1 MQTDKDAR
9 ETDQTTERERE
20 LQGLHEVAVA
30 SSGVLDPKAL
40 SNLVIQRARKLLHA
54 DEATLLWFDP
64 AINGLRIL
72 GDTHVHPFP
81 HPIKV
86 GQGAAGLAFERAEP
100 VLVDDYPNWEHAV
113 KESLPRGV
121 QGVMAVPLVV
131 RGRAVGVLTVSFNK
145 LRAFAPEDLRLLGL
159 FATQVAPAMEAA
171 RLHDQVLRISDE
183 LKHASE
189 AKSKFLASMSH
200 ELRTPLNAI
209 LGFSELLMDDT
220 SGVYDSQKRMQFLE
234 QIHRGGKHLLALIND
249 VLDLSKIEAGQM
261 ELMPI
266 TFNIAEAVNAAVESV
281 RPIADQKSIRLVVD
295 VEGLSDFNADPDKF
309 RQILLNLLSNAIK
322 FTADGGRVSVSAE
335 QRRREVVVGVAD
347 TGIGISQED
356 QAKLFMEFQ
365 QVGDR
370 RRSGQQ
376 GTGLGLALV
385 KRLAELHGGTAWV
398 ESEVGKGSRFYVSFA
413 QAERVA
419 APAPAAFGPL
429 VMVVE
434 DNDSAAL
441 LLSTNLTRGGYR
453 VEIVKLG
460 TTALERAI
468 ALRPSAITL
477 DIMLPDTDGWEVL
490 RALKAH
496 PDTRDIPVLVISV
509 LDDRALGLAMG
520 ADDYMVK
527 PIQRASLLK
536 FVERHGLDRGM
547 TRKLV
552 LLAVD
557 DDPTSLALLKETL
570 EPEFEVVT
578 VGSGEAALSAVR
590 NNRPDLV
597 ILDLMMPGMNGFEVA
612 AALKADKSTLDIPIL
627 VSTAKDLS
635 RADKARLNGRVA
647 AVLKKGDSSSE
658 LLAWLHSKGPVP
670 GGH

>member
-1 MQTDKDAR
+1 VS
-9 ETDQTTERERE
+9 ETDQRTERERQ

-30 SSGVLDPKAL
+30 SSGVLDPKTLAD
-40 SNLVIQRARKLLHA
+40 LVIQRARELLHA

-64 AINGLRIL
+64 AIDGLRIL
-72 GDTHVHPFP
+72 GDTHAYPFP
-81 HPIKV
+81 HPIHV
-86 GQGAAGLAFERAEP
+86 GEGASGMAFERAEP

-113 KESLPRGV
+113 KESLPRGLR
-121 QGVMAVPLVV
+121 GVMAVPLMV
-131 RGRAVGVLTVSFNK
+131 RSRPVGALSVSFNK
-145 LRAFAPEDLRLLGL
+145 LRAFTPEDVRLLVL

-171 RLHDQVLRISDE
+171 RLHDQVLHISDE

-220 SGVYDSQKRMQFLE
+220 SGVYDNQKRIQFLE

-249 VLDLSKIEAGQM
+249 VLDLSKIEAGEM

-266 TFNIAEAVNAAVESV
+266 TFNMAEAVEAAIESMK
-281 RPIADQKSIRLVVD
+281 PIADQKSIGLVVD
-295 VEGLSDFNADPDKF
+295 VEGVSDFNADPDKF
-309 RQILLNLLSNAIK
+309 RQMLLNLLSNAIK
-322 FTADGGRVSVSAE
+322 FTAGGGRVSVSAE
-335 QRRREVVVGVAD
+335 RRRREVVVCVTD

-356 QAKLFMEFQ
+356 QARLFLEFQ

-370 RRSGQQ
+370 RRSAQQ

-398 ESEVGKGSRFYVSFA
+398 ESEVGKGSRFYMSFA
-413 QAERVA
+413 QADRVPL
-419 APAPAAFGPL
+419 PAPGGLGPL

-441 LLSTNLTRGGYR
+441 LLSTNLARGGYR

-460 TTALERAI
+460 ANALERAI

-490 RALKAH
+490 RALKADH
-496 PDTRDIPVLVISV
+496 ATSDIPVLVISV

-527 PIQRASLLK
+527 PIQRANLLK
-536 FVERHGLDRGM
+536 FVELHGLDRGT
-547 TRKLV
+547 TRKLT

-557 DDPTSLALLKETL
+557 DDPSSLALLKETL
-570 EPEFEVVT
+570 EPEFDVVT

-612 AALKADKSTLDIPIL
+612 AALKADKSTSDIPIL

-658 LLAWLHSKGPVP
+658 LLAWLHSKRPAQ
-670 GGH
+670 GGAVN